1 METISMCGLNPM
13 SPSVNSYLL
22 VRMASVIAFQRTC
35 QRKVLSSDCCT
46 LGYQVVSCITVV
58 CKSTVSY

>member
-1 METISMCGLNPM
+1 MCGLNPM

-35 QRKVLSSDCCT
+35 QRKVLPSDFCT
-46 LGYQVVSCITVV
+46 LDYQVVSCVTVV
-58 CKSTVSY
+58 YESTVSY